1 MAHLSFEEQ
10 IHNEIDTL
18 KEQGKPFCPADLAKR
33 YNNST
38 KKVTR
43 VIGMRNDVKRIVKAN
58 NYRPSVWG
66 FVTA

>member
-10 IHNEIDTL
+10 IHKEIDTL
-18 KEQGKPFCPADLAKR
+18 KRKGGDFCPADPAKR
-33 YNNST
+33 YGDST

-43 VIGMRNDVKRIVKAN
+43 VISTRNDVKRIIKAN